1 MDNQLPEAFR
11 KKMRRLLGE
20 EEYGAYLASFGQER
34 HYGLRSNPLKLTA
47 EELGELSPFELTPVP
62 WCPTGYYYGE
72 TARPGKHPYYHAGM
86 YYIQEPSA
94 MIPAELLDVQP
105 GDRVLDLCAAPGGKT
120 TQLAGKL
127 QGQGFLA
134 ANDNSLDRVK
144 ALTKNVELAG
154 IRNAMVTHETPDR
167 LAERWPQAF
176 NKILVDAPCSGEGM
190 FRKDEDMIRQW
201 EKHSVA
207 VCMAMQEDILRD
219 AARMLAAG
227 GRLVY
232 STCTFSPE
240 ENESMIA
247 GFLRQH
253 PDFRVVPAP
262 AAHGFVPGRP
272 DWAAEARGAEAP
284 DAAELETAGA
294 VRLWPHRIKGEGH
307 FAVILEKQSPKTPF
321 HRKEGTDSAAE
332 PVSLPAA
339 ASRQDQGRSG
349 GGSRPALERAGSHPK
364 ARQTGQPG
372 GGRGSAL
379 VRTAP
384 PDLAPWEQFVK
395 DNLTQPL
402 AGTPV
407 LFGERL
413 YLAPTV
419 SLPVAELKIY
429 RPGWYAGELKRG
441 RFEPSH
447 ALAMGL
453 FRSDARRVL
462 SLPAA
467 SPQIIHYLKG
477 ETLEVEESALDCADG
492 TSPKGYVLVCVD
504 RFPLGW
510 GKWNQGMLKNEY
522 PAGWRWV

>member
-1 MDNQLPEAFR
+1 MDNHQLLPEAFR
-11 KKMRRLLGE
+11 LKMRRLLGE
-20 EEYGAYLASFGQER
+20 AEYLAYLASFGQER
-34 HYGLRSNPLKLTA
+34 YYGLRSNPLKLTA
-47 EELGELSPFELTPVP
+47 DELQEAAPFHLEPVP
-62 WCPTGYYYGE
+62 WCPTGYYYEE
-72 TARPGKHPYYHAGM
+72 TARPGKHPFYHAGM

-94 MIPAELLDVQP
+94 MIPAELLDVRP

-127 QGQGFLA
+127 QGQGFLV

-207 VCMAMQEDILRD
+207 ICMGMQEDILRD
-219 AARMLAAG
+219 AARMLAPG

-240 ENESMIA
+240 ENECMIA

-253 PDFRVVPAP
+253 PEFRVLPAP
-262 AAHGFVPGRP
+262 VAHGFLPGRP
-272 DWAAEARGAEAP
+272 DWAAETRGAEAP
-284 DAAELETAGA
+284 DPAEQQTAGA
-294 VRLWPHRIKGEGH
+294 VRLWPQRIKGEGH
-307 FAVILEKQSPKTPF
+307 FAVILQKD
-321 HRKEGTDSAAE
+321 GTAE
-332 PVSLPAA
+332 PAIVPAA
-339 ASRQDQGRSG
+339 AEQDRSRTGPGLTDLERSRAQQKSKPSAVRKASSRQNADSG
-349 GGSRPALERAGSHPK
+349 NTRK
-364 ARQTGQPG
+364 
-372 GGRGSAL
+372 GSAAAGAA
-379 VRTAP
+379 V
-384 PDLAPWEQFVK
+384 PDLALWEQFVT
-395 DNLTQPL
+395 DTLTQPL

-413 YLAPTV
+413 YLAAAGSP
-419 SLPVAELKIY
+419 SVAELKVH

-453 FRSDARRVL
+453 FRGDVRRVL
-462 SLPAA
+462 SLPAD
-467 SPQIIHYLKG
+467 SPRVIRYLKG
-477 ETLEVEESALDCADG
+477 ETLEVEESELTCTAG
-492 TSPKGYVLVCVD
+492 TPPKGYVLVCAD

>member
-1 MDNQLPEAFR
+1 MDNHLPEAFR
-11 KKMRRLLGE
+11 MKMRRLLGE
-20 EEYGAYLASFGQER
+20 EEYLAYLASFGQER
-34 HYGLRSNPLKLTA
+34 YYGLRSNPLKLTP
-47 EELGELSPFELTPVP
+47 EELLERAPYGLTPVP
-62 WCPTGYYYGE
+62 WCPTGYYYE
-72 TARPGKHPYYHAGM
+72 ESARPGKHPFYHAGM

-94 MIPAELLDVQP
+94 MIPAELLDVKP

-127 QGQGFLA
+127 QGQGLLV

-167 LAERWPQAF
+167 LAARWPKAF

-207 VCMAMQEDILRD
+207 VCMGMQTDILRD
-219 AARMLAAG
+219 SAAMLAPG
-227 GRLVY
+227 GRLLY

-247 GFLRQH
+247 EFLRQH
-253 PDFRVVPAP
+253 PGFRVVPVP
-262 AAHGFVPGRP
+262 AAHGFVHGRP
-272 DWAAEARGAEAP
+272 DWAAQTRGADTPDEA
-284 DAAELETAGA
+284 EEQTAGA

-307 FAVILEKQSPKTPF
+307 FAVVLEKDGSPV
-321 HRKEGTDSAAE
+321 DSGPE
-332 PVSLPAA
+332 PVRPDSKPAGN
-339 ASRQDQGRSG
+339 R
-349 GGSRPALERAGSHPK
+349 K
-364 ARQTGQPG
+364 
-372 GGRGSAL
+372 GSAPA
-379 VRTAP
+379 RTTAP
-384 PDLAPWEQFVK
+384 DLTPWEQFVR
-395 DNLTQPL
+395 DNLTKPL
-402 AGTPV
+402 PGTPV
-407 LFGERL
+407 MFGERL
-413 YLAPTV
+413 YLAAAGSP
-419 SLPVAELKIY
+419 PVAELKIY

-453 FRSDARRVL
+453 SRSDARRVL
-462 SLPAA
+462 SLPHD
-467 SPQIIHYLKG
+467 SSRVIRYLKG
-477 ETLEVEESALDCADG
+477 ETLEVEEGELECSG
-492 TSPKGYVLVCVD
+492 GVSSKGYVLVCVD

>member
-1 MDNQLPEAFR
+1 MDEHLPEAFR
-11 KKMRRLLGE
+11 TKMRRLLGE
-20 EEYGAYLASFGQER
+20 EEYRSYLASFGQER
-34 HYGLRSNPLKLTA
+34 YYGLRSNPLKLTA
-47 EELGELSPFELTPVP
+47 AELLERAPYKLEPVP
-62 WCPTGYYYGE
+62 WCPTGFYYQE
-72 TARPGKHPYYHAGM
+72 NARPGKHPYYHAGM

-94 MIPAELLDVQP
+94 MIPAELLDIQP

-127 QGQGFLA
+127 QGQGLLV

-167 LAERWPQAF
+167 LAARWPEAF

-190 FRKDEDMIRQW
+190 FRKDEDMVRQW

-207 VCMAMQEDILRD
+207 VCMGMQVEILRD
-219 AARMLAAG
+219 AAAMLAPG

-240 ENESMIA
+240 EDESMIA
-247 GFLRQH
+247 LFLRQH
-253 PDFRVVPAP
+253 PGFHVVPVP
-262 AAHGFVPGRP
+262 AVHGFVHGRP
-272 DWAAEARGAEAP
+272 DWAAQNRGADVP
-284 DAAELETAGA
+284 DDEEKQTAGA
-294 VRLWPHRIKGEGH
+294 VRLWPHRIQGEGH
-307 FAVILEKQSPKTPF
+307 FAVVLEKD
-321 HRKEGTDSAAE
+321 GSAAAPE
-332 PVSLPAA
+332 PQPVHSESKPA
-339 ASRQDQGRSG
+339 
-349 GGSRPALERAGSHPK
+349 GSRK
-364 ARQTGQPG
+364 
-372 GGRGSAL
+372 GSAPA
-379 VRTAP
+379 RTTAP
-384 PDLAPWEQFVK
+384 DLTTWEQFVR
-395 DNLTQPL
+395 DNLTKPL
-402 AGTPV
+402 QGTPV

-413 YLAPTV
+413 YLAPAG
-419 SLPVAELKIY
+419 SPPVAELKIH

-453 FRSDARRVL
+453 TRSDARRVL
-462 SLPAA
+462 SLPQD
-467 SPQIIHYLKG
+467 SSRVIRYLKG
-477 ETLEVEESALDCADG
+477 ETLEVEEGELECSGGA
-492 TSPKGYVLVCVD
+492 SSKGYVLVCVD